1 MKYCVKPNLHPLF
14 LMFACQRRRLY
25 VGQRGGSAIGCNG
38 SNGSVPMMPKS
49 TEDYPWLVQQGLTSI
64 LQKSYHKSFTAE
76 HAENAEVSKS
86 DVFSAI
92 SAVYFLRV

>member
-1 MKYCVKPNLHPLF
+1 MVAKVDYSQKIVKPIFWNNI
-14 LMFACQRRRLY
+14 C
-25 VGQRGGSAIGCNG
+25 
-38 SNGSVPMMPKS
+38 
-49 TEDYPWLVQQGLTSI
+49 LTSI

-92 SAVYFLRV
+92 SAVYFLTP